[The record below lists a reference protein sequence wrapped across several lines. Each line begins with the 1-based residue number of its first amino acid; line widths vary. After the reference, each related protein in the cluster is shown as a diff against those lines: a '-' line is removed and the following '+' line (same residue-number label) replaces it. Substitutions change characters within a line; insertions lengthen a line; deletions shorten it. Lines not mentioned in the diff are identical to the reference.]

1 MTEDIAICPRCM
13 KPIKDG
19 RMFIAGLMRDL
30 SDSFKCSHCGYRGP
44 YITVNRDEYKKYLK
58 EQEKD

>member
-19 RMFIAGLMRDL
+19 RMLNAGLIRDL
-30 SDSFKCSHCGYRGP
+30 SDTFKCSYCGYYGP
-44 YITVNRDEYKKYLK
+44 YVTVDRKEYEKYQK
-58 EQEKD
+58 EHEE